1 LKSRVAVWSA
11 SLQQPEAVALSLSE
25 FLSPD
30 EQERADRFRF
40 EHLRVRFRTGRGI
53 LRSILG
59 SCLSV
64 PPQSLQFAYTEQGKP
79 FLPGNEIYFN
89 LSHTGDQF
97 LCGISTG
104 APLGVDVEGRRRIP
118 DLESIAA
125 RFFSPEEL
133 QSLLQWEGEERV
145 RGFYRCWTRKEAFL
159 KATGEGLSR
168 GLHTF
173 QVTLSPDEPA
183 SLLQVDGSVE
193 EARQWTLF
201 SLEPA
206 EGFTG
211 AVAIR
216 VREAEIIQHHWNL

>member
-1 LKSRVAVWSA
+1 MKSRVEVWSA
-11 SLQQPEAVALSLSE
+11 SLQQPEAIALSLGK

-30 EQERADRFRF
+30 EQERANRFRF

-53 LRSILG
+53 LRSILS
-59 SCLSV
+59 SCLGIS
-64 PPQSLQFAYTEQGKP
+64 PQNLPFAYTEEGKP
-79 FLPGNEIYFN
+79 YLPESELHFN
-89 LSHTGDQF
+89 LSHAGDQF
-97 LCGISTG
+97 LCGISTA
-104 APLGVDVEGRRRIP
+104 APLGVDVEGQRRIP
-118 DLESIAA
+118 DLEGIAA
-125 RFFSPEEL
+125 RFFSPEEWK
-133 QSLLQWEGEERV
+133 SLLRWEGEERV

-173 QVTLSPDEPA
+173 QVTLGPDEPA
-183 SLLQVDGSVE
+183 ALLQVDGSVE

-206 EGFTG
+206 EGFIG

-216 VREAEIIQHHWNL
+216 VREAELIQRHWNL